1 MRTGSKKIRGRKQEK
16 AYAKSLSPIERNTHT
31 IWQGQSTALPCFF
44 NGIERRY
51 AFGHST
57 AMKRYT
63 ITFSSI
69 TIAMKAQSVFRS
81 EGIRTEIIRTPK
93 NLASGCG
100 YSLIYDGDLETAMYI
115 LENRGIKFKSIME
128 NMI

>member
-1 MRTGSKKIRGRKQEK
+1 M
-16 AYAKSLSPIERNTHT
+16 LSGMI
-31 IWQGQSTALPCFF
+31 
-44 NGIERRY
+44 
-51 AFGHST
+51 T

-100 YSLIYDGDLETAMYI
+100 YSLVYNGDLETAMYI
-115 LENRGIKFKSIME
+115 LENRGIKFKSVME
-128 NMI
+128 NIIN